1 MEQLDPEL
9 LPYME
14 EGFLKK
20 LRLFVLILIVISI
33 TFGPAL
39 GWVSAFSIAFGL
51 AITITQPAWF
61 GSQTQADVDH
71 SLRFIHFVYFYFMG
85 IVLIIYGLLPAIV
98 IVFYWFTYRR
108 DKALYKTVYQRL
120 YPDGKPTATDED
132 TPTVTDE
139 EDV

>member
-1 MEQLDPEL
+1 MDQLDPEL

-33 TFGPAL
+33 TFGPVL
-39 GWVSAFSIAFGL
+39 GWVTSASLALGL
-51 AITITQPAWF
+51 AITITHPAWF
-61 GSQTQADVDH
+61 DSQTQADVDH
-71 SLRFIHFVYFYFMG
+71 SLRFIHFVYFYFTG

-120 YPDGKPTATDED
+120 YPDGKPT
-132 TPTVTDE
+132 VTDE
-139 EDV
+139 ESDTTD